1 MLRFLLLGLFL
12 LISGCGGPSIGSLS
26 GKIKEGLRA
35 DGINVSQ
42 LFEVKKENF
51 WFLTEKRVADR
62 AKYVENLNLPPQQK
76 ESYLNTIL
84 SSSIYS
90 ASVVKLGSSGA
101 ISLSVSVQDLSHRGA
116 LPLVAKSL
124 FGKKA
129 FVFVRNQI
137 LTGQQSLRP
146 GSSANPYFLAT
157 SQGKPFLC
165 KVYRF
170 KLSCSYIPGF
180 TDNLEK
186 QHLSDAVV
194 DLRD

>member
-101 ISLSVSVQDLSHRGA
+101 ISLSVSV
-116 LPLVAKSL
+116 
-124 FGKKA
+124 
-129 FVFVRNQI
+129 
-137 LTGQQSLRP
+137 
-146 GSSANPYFLAT
+146 
-157 SQGKPFLC
+157 
-165 KVYRF
+165 
-170 KLSCSYIPGF
+170 
-180 TDNLEK
+180 
-186 QHLSDAVV
+186 
-194 DLRD
+194 